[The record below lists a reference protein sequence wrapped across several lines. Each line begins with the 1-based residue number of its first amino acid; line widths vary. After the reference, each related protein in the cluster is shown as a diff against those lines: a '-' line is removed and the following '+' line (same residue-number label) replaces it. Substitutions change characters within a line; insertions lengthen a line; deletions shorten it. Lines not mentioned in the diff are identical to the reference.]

1 MTCPSCGNT
10 LPDGARFC
18 PGCGHSIVT
27 LATRGDE
34 RRVVTVLF
42 ADLVGFTT
50 LSEAM
55 DPEQVKNLVDRC
67 FERLAA
73 DITAFGGRV
82 DKIVGDAI
90 VALFGAPVAHE
101 DDAERAVRAAL
112 QMQAS
117 VVALSGEL
125 ESVRMRIG
133 VNTGE
138 VLVGAL
144 RAGGDYTAMGDVVNV
159 ASRLQ
164 TMADPG
170 QVLVGSPTR
179 AGTAAVVRYEPVGM
193 LQTRGRDGSVEAW
206 VALECLAPPGRR
218 PARVDGPLVGRC
230 EELGLLQHAVGAA
243 VARRRA
249 QLVVLLGDAGVGKSR
264 LARELADWAVR
275 EHDATVLEGRCV
287 PYGEANVW
295 WPMAEMIR
303 QACAIEPSDSADET
317 LAKCRAAVAT
327 VTGVDVAGSEAERLA
342 TALSFLMGNQDAL
355 ANVDPGRTRDEV
367 RLSLLTFLDGLA
379 RRRPLVLALS
389 ELHWADQLV
398 FDAIDDLLDRLH
410 HLPLVL
416 MATARPEVQPR
427 WAPRPGRHSEV
438 VLHVDPLALVEGRQL
453 LASLSGNELEAGLQ
467 DALLERSG
475 GNPLFL
481 EELSALLGHAGGSEH
496 VVLAEAAPSGAELP
510 ATLRGL
516 VAARLDALSR
526 EERAVVEDASVVGVR
541 GGLEAL
547 TTLATARGAPEIAP
561 VVEELAA
568 KDVVAMHGDTW
579 AFRSGLAREVAYEIL
594 TKADRARRHYALA
607 SWLSESTQQT
617 DRQHEVVEQLAHHY
631 GEVSALTAEVGA
643 VGGVPTDVWRSAVE
657 YTTLSADRSR
667 QRGFYQLAV
676 DLLSRAVAII
686 PPGEQAAR
694 REVLLERAD
703 AMANLREP
711 GAARADIDSALAS
724 ASAQGDQRSVARA
737 LTVLGHVEQA
747 EGSFD
752 ASSATLERATR
763 IWRDVGDGHGEAE
776 ALSQLGVTRSL
787 MGDPDGAEVAMTTAL
802 TMFRSLGS
810 RHEEAWALWNLA
822 EIAYALGRLTEAEER
837 LGEAGSTFIEAGD
850 WGGLGWTKG
859 LLGFVRF
866 FQGRRDEA
874 EALATHI
881 LGEVRQGGDRW
892 ALAMVQ
898 FLLGSVA
905 LWQGRT
911 NEAIERSQE
920 AAGLF
925 RELRNGDAM
934 RAEGVLIRARAAA
947 GDVDAAFAL
956 ARENLMS
963 ALANEG
969 STDWTSSKAGLVYG
983 LVQGAGLVLA
993 GTAIHVGDGEQA
1005 LSVLSELSQLST
1017 GAVSEVATTEV
1028 DTAHGAALAQVGRF
1042 DEAIDRLEQAGAD
1055 AAAAGPR
1062 ANALSLLALAYAG
1075 AHRPEE
1081 AIDAARTTASL
1092 EEATYLDRAVA
1103 DVARGFASVQ
1113 LGRPEEG
1120 EEAFC
1125 AARSSLDATGDRT
1138 QQAVVRLARARG
1150 LEATDAPEASVALA
1164 EAQAALARIGITAEG
1179 WDNAFRAAAGGGPLV
1194 ESVPTAGRQ

>member
-1 MTCPSCGNT
+1 MTIG
-10 LPDGARFC
+10 
-18 PGCGHSIVT
+18 
-27 LATRGDE
+27 TRGDE
-34 RRVVTVLF
+34 RRVVTVAF

-50 LSEAM
+50 LSETM
-55 DPEQVKNLVDRC
+55 DPEQVKNLVDSC

-125 ESVRMRIG
+125 ESVRLRIG

-179 AGTAAVVRYEPVGM
+179 AGTAAVVRYEPAGT
-193 LQTRGRDGSVEAW
+193 LQTRGRDGAVEAW
-206 VALECLAPPGRR
+206 IAVECLAPPGRR
-218 PARVDGPLVGRC
+218 PARVDGPLIGRC

-243 VARRRA
+243 VARHRA
-249 QLVVLLGDAGVGKSR
+249 QLIVMLGDAGVGKSR
-264 LARELADWAVR
+264 LARELADWAVQ
-275 EHDATVLEGRCV
+275 EHGATVLEGRCV

-295 WPMAEMIR
+295 WPMAEMMR
-303 QACAIEPSDSADET
+303 QACAIEPSDSADQT
-317 LAKCRAAVAT
+317 LAKCRLAVAAA
-327 VTGVDVAGSEAERLA
+327 TGVEVDGNEAERLA
-342 TALSFLMGNQDAL
+342 TALSFLMGNQGAL
-355 ANVDPGRTRDEV
+355 ANVDPGRTREEV

-379 RRRPLVLALS
+379 RHRPLVLALS
-389 ELHWADQLV
+389 ELHWADELV

-416 MATARPEVQPR
+416 LATARPEIQPR

-453 LASLSGNELEAGLQ
+453 LAALSGNELEPGIG

-481 EELSALLGHAGGSEH
+481 EELSAFLGDASRGEQG
-496 VVLAEAAPSGAELP
+496 VLAEAGPPGAELP

-516 VAARLDALSR
+516 VAARLDVLSR
-526 EERAVVEDASVVGVR
+526 EERAVVEDASVVGLR

-547 TTLATARGAPEIAP
+547 TTLATARGGAEIGP
-561 VVEELAA
+561 VVEELVA
-568 KDVVAMHGDTW
+568 KDVISTQGDTW

-607 SWLSESTQQT
+607 SWLTESTQQS
-617 DRQHEVVEQLAHHY
+617 DRQQEIVEQLAHHFS
-631 GEVSALTAEVGA
+631 EASALRSEVGT
-643 VGGVPTDVWRSAVE
+643 VGDVPSDVWRSALE
-657 YTTLSADRSR
+657 YTTMSADRSR
-667 QRGFYQLAV
+667 QRGLHQVAV

-686 PPGEQAAR
+686 PRGEDATR

-703 AMANLREP
+703 AKAYLREP
-711 GAARADIDSALAS
+711 SAARADIDSALAS
-724 ASAQGDQRSVARA
+724 ASAEGDQRAVARA

-763 IWRDVGDGHGEAE
+763 IWRDVGDDHGEAE
-776 ALSQLGVTRSL
+776 ALSQLGTTRSL
-787 MGDPDGAEVAMTTAL
+787 MGDPDGAEAAMTTAL
-802 TMFRSLGS
+802 TTFRSLGS
-810 RHEEAWALWNLA
+810 RREEAWALWNLA
-822 EIAYALGRLTEAEER
+822 EIAYALGRLPEAEQR
-837 LGEAGSTFIEAGD
+837 LGEAASTFIEAGD

-866 FQGRRDEA
+866 FQGRREEA
-874 EALATHI
+874 EELATHI
-881 LGEVRQGGDRW
+881 LGEVRQSGDRW

-898 FLLGSVA
+898 FLLSSVA

-911 NEAIERSQE
+911 SEAIERSQE
-920 AAGLF
+920 AARLF
-925 RELRNGDAM
+925 RELGNGDAL

-947 GDVDAAFAL
+947 GDIEAAFAL
-956 ARENLMS
+956 ARENLMN

-969 STDWTSSKAGLVYG
+969 SNGWRSSKAGLVYG
-983 LVQGAGLVLA
+983 LVQGAGLGLA

-1005 LSVLSELSQLST
+1005 LSVLSELSQLSN
-1017 GAVSEVATTEV
+1017 GAVSEIATTEV

-1042 DEAIDRLEQAGAD
+1042 EEAIDHLEQARAG

-1075 AHRPEE
+1075 ARRPEE
-1081 AIDAARTTASL
+1081 AIDAARVTASL

-1113 LGRPEEG
+1113 LGRPDEG

-1125 AARSSLDATGDRT
+1125 AARSIVDATGDRT
-1138 QQAVVRLARARG
+1138 QQAIVRLARARG
-1150 LEATDAPEASVALA
+1150 LESADAPEAAVALA
-1164 EAQAALARIGITAEG
+1164 EAQAALDHIGIRAEG
-1179 WDNAFRAAAGGGPLV
+1179 WDIAFRAAAGGGPLV
-1194 ESVPTAGRQ
+1194 ESARAQETRAGS

>member
-1 MTCPSCGNT
+1 
-10 LPDGARFC
+10 
-18 PGCGHSIVT
+18 
-27 LATRGDE
+27 
-34 RRVVTVLF
+34 
-42 ADLVGFTT
+42 
-50 LSEAM
+50 M
-55 DPEQVKNLVDRC
+55 DPEQVKNLVDSC

-73 DITAFGGRV
+73 DITTFGGRV

-112 QMQAS
+112 QMQQS

-125 ESVRMRIG
+125 ESVRLRIG

-179 AGTAAVVRYEPVGM
+179 ASTAGVVRYEPAGS
-193 LQTRGRDGSVEAW
+193 LQTRGRDGAVEAW
-206 VALECLAPPGRR
+206 IARECLAPPGRR
-218 PARVDGPLVGRC
+218 PARVDGPLVGRI

-243 VARRRA
+243 VVRHRA

-264 LARELADWAVR
+264 LARELADWAVQ
-275 EHDATVLEGRCV
+275 EHGATVLEGRCV

-295 WPMAEMIR
+295 WPMAEMMR

-317 LAKCRAAVAT
+317 LAKCRTAVAD
-327 VTGVDVAGSEAERLA
+327 VTGVDLGGSEAERLA
-342 TALSFLMGNQDAL
+342 TALSFLMGNQGAL
-355 ANVDPGRTRDEV
+355 ADVDPGRTRDEV

-379 RRRPLVLALS
+379 RRRPLVMALS
-389 ELHWADQLV
+389 ELHWADELV

-416 MATARPEVQPR
+416 VATARPEIQPR

-438 VLHVDPLALVEGRQL
+438 VLHVDPLAMVEGRQL
-453 LASLSGNELEAGLQ
+453 LASLSGNELEAELG

-481 EELSALLGHAGGSEH
+481 EELSALLGDATRSNRREQD
-496 VVLAEAAPSGAELP
+496 VLAEAGAGARPRGEASGAAAEAGPSGAELP

-516 VAARLDALSR
+516 VAARLDVLSH
-526 EERAVVEDASVVGVR
+526 EERAVVEDASVVGLR
-541 GGLEAL
+541 GELVAL
-547 TTLATARGAPEIAP
+547 TTLATARGAPDIAP
-561 VVEELAA
+561 VVDELAA
-568 KDVVAMHGDTW
+568 KDVIALDGDTW

-607 SWLSESTQQT
+607 SWLSEATQQT
-617 DRQHEVVEQLAHHY
+617 DRQQEVVEQLAHHY
-631 GEVSALTAEVGA
+631 GEASALAAELGTVS
-643 VGGVPTDVWRSAVE
+643 GVPTDVWRPALAFTTMSAQ
-657 YTTLSADRSR
+657 RSR
-667 QRGFYQLAV
+667 QRGFHQVAA
-676 DLLSRAVAII
+676 DLLSRAVAVI
-686 PPGEQAAR
+686 PADEDAAR

-703 AMANLREP
+703 AKANLRDNA
-711 GAARADIDSALAS
+711 AARADIDSALAS
-724 ASAQGDQRSVARA
+724 ASAKGDQRAVARA

-763 IWRDVGDGHGEAE
+763 IWREVGDDHGEAE
-776 ALSQLGVTRSL
+776 ALSQLGMTRSL
-787 MGDPDGAEVAMTTAL
+787 MGDPDAAEAAL
-802 TMFRSLGS
+802 TSALTTFRSSGS
-810 RHEEAWALWNLA
+810 RREEAWALWNLA

-837 LGEAGSTFIEAGD
+837 LGEAASAFVEAGD

-859 LLGFVRF
+859 LLGFVRY
-866 FQGRRDEA
+866 FQGRREEA
-874 EALATHI
+874 EELATHI

-898 FLLGSVA
+898 YLLSSVA

-911 NEAIERSQE
+911 DEAIERSQE
-920 AAGLF
+920 AVRLF
-925 RELRNGDAM
+925 RLLGNADALRAD
-934 RAEGVLIRARAAA
+934 GVLIRARAAA
-947 GDVDAAFAL
+947 GDIETAFTL
-956 ARENLMS
+956 AREDLLT
-963 ALANEG
+963 ALSNDG
-969 STDWTSSKAGLVYG
+969 SNGWSSSKAGMLYG
-983 LVQGAGLVLA
+983 LVQGSVLVLA

-1017 GAVSEVATTEV
+1017 GAVSEIATTEV

-1042 DEAIDRLEQAGAD
+1042 DEAIERLEQAI
-1055 AAAAGPR
+1055 AAAVAAGPR
-1062 ANALSLLALAYAG
+1062 ANALSLLALARAG
-1075 AHRPEE
+1075 VHRPDQ
-1081 AIDAARTTASL
+1081 AIDAARAAASL
-1092 EEATYLDRAVA
+1092 DEATYLDRAVA
-1103 DVARGFASVQ
+1103 DIARGFASVQ

-1125 AARSSLDATGDRT
+1125 AALSNVDATGDRT
-1138 QQAVVRLARARG
+1138 QQAIARLARARA
-1150 LEATDAPEASVALA
+1150 LEAVGRREASVALD
-1164 EAQAALARIGITAEG
+1164 EARAALGRIGITAAG
-1179 WDNAFRAAAGGGPLV
+1179 WDTAFRAAAGDAPLI
-1194 ESVPTAGRQ
+1194 ESVPTARQP